1 MIAMCVTHMSD
12 ELEPNKCIGYGQIGT
27 YVRVHELSITHY
39 TKYITYFEES
49 LLLNVSHTVLYNAIT
64 LKA

>member
-27 YVRVHELSITHY
+27 YVRMYVLLITHY
-39 TKYITYFEES
+39 VKYITYFKQS
-49 LLLNVSHTVLYNAIT
+49 ILPN
-64 LKA
+64 